1 MSSMRPPEG
10 VQQRDSH
17 SEGTPVSA
25 APGRPQAGSRCST
38 QHRGAAAGR
47 LVLAVSAGLVL
58 AGLVGCGEKPQA
70 IGDAG
75 KKDEP
80 AFKGS
85 GTPFVAAGWQPGDKA
100 SWEQH
105 LRSRMQRG
113 QNDYSKAN

>member
-1 MSSMRPPEG
+1 M
-10 VQQRDSH
+10 
-17 SEGTPVSA
+17 SA
-25 APGRPQAGSRCST
+25 APGRPQASSHRSA
-38 QHRGAAAGR
+38 QHGTPVRRLTAAAACG
-47 LVLAVSAGLVL
+47 LAL
-58 AGLVGCGEKPQA
+58 AGLVGCGERPQA

-85 GTPFVAAGWQPGDKA
+85 GTAYVAAGWQPGDKA
-100 SWEQH
+100 SWEEH